1 MNKRQIVKNA
11 KSFIGCAVL
20 DYFSGEILTE
30 NLLSKIQ
37 MKYKLFGAGSYQ
49 LAKKF
54 IGKKIISKIDFLNA
68 MLETEF
74 TSINEAIN
82 KLELSK
88 IDFSKSNIGNI
99 VFDDNNNF
107 GVVIKSGKVL
117 TPKGFAYGFVEED
130 INKFVYTANIS
141 TEEMTNI
148 DTLKK

>member
-1 MNKRQIVKNA
+1 MTKKQIIKNA
-11 KSFIGCAVL
+11 KSFIGYAVL
-20 DYFSGEILTE
+20 DYYSNEILTE
-30 NLLSKIQ
+30 DLLSKIQ
-37 MKYKLFGAGSYQ
+37 MKYKCFGYGSYQ

-74 TSINEAIN
+74 NSIKEAADE
-82 KLELSK
+82 LELSK

-130 INKFVYTANIS
+130 INKFVYTVNYK
-141 TEEMTNI
+141 TEEITNI
-148 DTLKK
+148 DTL

>member
-1 MNKRQIVKNA
+1 MNKKIIKKA

-20 DYFSGEILTE
+20 DYCSGEILTE
-30 NLLSKIQ
+30 DLLFYIQ
-37 MKYKLFGAGSYQ
+37 MKYKLFGYGSYEM
-49 LAKKF
+49 AKKF

-68 MLETEF
+68 MLETKF
-74 TSINEAIN
+74 NSINEAIN

-141 TEEMTNI
+141 TEEIANI
-148 DTLKK
+148 DTLEK

>member
-1 MNKRQIVKNA
+1 MTKRQIVKNA
-11 KSFIGCAVL
+11 KSFIGYAVL

-88 IDFSKSNIGNI
+88 IDFSKSNIGSV
-99 VFDDNNNF
+99 VFDNNGNV
-107 GVVIKSGKVL
+107 GIVIKLNKVV
-117 TPKGFAYGFVEED
+117 TPKGFAFGVIEED